1 MKTLTDII
9 KQSQTIYTN
18 GHTFEE
24 YKAWKDYLINNPEE
38 VKAIISKE
46 TIATLSK
53 YCYRKENKP
62 YMVKSVYSSIVQH
75 TVLADSFGYSPFEE
89 TFEAA
94 IKRTTD
100 AYTEQDYLN
109 YKAKIKAKQEEREKA
124 LTNPETLDE
133 FRTFISRRGA
143 QALSEEQRIRYD
155 ELTADQ
161 RKESKKEIVKPVSTD
176 VDMQIIENF
185 HAKKQVNIYVV
196 KLSDR
201 VERSTYE
208 ELNSRAKKL
217 GGYYSSYNKQGAIPG
232 FIFDTLE
239 QAQQF
244 TQVEQATEVVKD
256 SKAQALR
263 ERGEKLQQEGEA
275 ELNQDRQANTHRRAA
290 MAENA
295 ERKASAKIK
304 FGKELQAI
312 AQAMDEGK
320 IKYLDKVS
328 NGKDLEELK
337 NILVSASYRQSVQ
350 EKNNREVNIGTV
362 NYSEIPYPIIYRS
375 TAPDLLKMADVE
387 GKKLASARM
396 LKRLGSAEQYTVS
409 GTAALEDYETLFCT
423 RCRIIDEWRIDRFK
437 EQLMRL
443 KRVKRLGIDS
453 PEELRVALRE
463 YITLT
468 TGANITK
475 EQQEQQELKALE
487 RQFIGAKIDGFFPTP
502 QQLAREVVDKAA
514 INDGETV
521 LEPSAG
527 LGHLAQEIRT
537 AHPNNSL
544 KLIEYNSR
552 LAEVLSKKGF
562 DVENGSFLDHSG
574 NYDKIVMN
582 PPFENLQDIDHVIH
596 AFSLLNPGGR
606 IVAIMAD
613 NKRGDRSKIVEF
625 MQLIDKYGVIEQ
637 NEPGAFTT
645 SFRPTGVNTITVVID
660 KP

>member
-38 VKAIISKE
+38 VKVIISKE

-62 YMVKSVYSSIVQH
+62 HMVKSVYSSIVQH
-75 TVLADSFGYSPFEE
+75 TVLADSFGYSPLEE

-208 ELNSRAKKL
+208 ELNSRAKL

-239 QAQQF
+239 QAQRY
-244 TQVEQATEVVKD
+244 TGRASD
-256 SKAQALR
+256 SSKGQQAQALR
-263 ERGEKLQQEGEA
+263 RDEKLAGRA
-275 ELNQDRQANTHRRAA
+275 KELNQDRQTTHT
-290 MAENA
+290 
-295 ERKASAKIK
+295 
-304 FGKELQAI
+304 
-312 AQAMDEGK
+312 DEQQWQ
-320 IKYLDKVS
+320 
-328 NGKDLEELK
+328 
-337 NILVSASYRQSVQ
+337 RTQ
-350 EKNNREVNIGTV
+350 
-362 NYSEIPYPIIYRS
+362 
-375 TAPDLLKMADVE
+375 
-387 GKKLASARM
+387 SARQA
-396 LKRLGSAEQYTVS
+396 LK
-409 GTAALEDYETLFCT
+409 
-423 RCRIIDEWRIDRFK
+423 
-437 EQLMRL
+437 
-443 KRVKRLGIDS
+443 
-453 PEELRVALRE
+453 
-463 YITLT
+463 
-468 TGANITK
+468 
-475 EQQEQQELKALE
+475 
-487 RQFIGAKIDGFFPTP
+487 
-502 QQLAREVVDKAA
+502 
-514 INDGETV
+514 
-521 LEPSAG
+521 
-527 LGHLAQEIRT
+527 
-537 AHPNNSL
+537 
-544 KLIEYNSR
+544 
-552 LAEVLSKKGF
+552 
-562 DVENGSFLDHSG
+562 
-574 NYDKIVMN
+574 
-582 PPFENLQDIDHVIH
+582 
-596 AFSLLNPGGR
+596 
-606 IVAIMAD
+606 
-613 NKRGDRSKIVEF
+613 
-625 MQLIDKYGVIEQ
+625 
-637 NEPGAFTT
+637 
-645 SFRPTGVNTITVVID
+645 
-660 KP
+660 